1 MTRIITPI
9 LFKLLIKLRRGRFI
23 IISPKNRAP
32 QIVDSCNSG
41 LKNMKM
47 TKNMDMFYIFPA
59 EVFFGSRAE
68 IFSGSP
74 TEMFSGSA
82 TEVFF
87 GSLTQMFPGSA
98 TEVFSG
104 SPTETFFGSPNEIFS

>member
-9 LFKLLIKLRRGRFI
+9 LFKLLIKLRRRRFI

-59 EVFFGSRAE
+59 EVFFGSGAE

-74 TEMFSGSA
+74 TEMFSGS
-82 TEVFF
+82 
-87 GSLTQMFPGSA
+87 LTQMFSGSA
-98 TEVFSG
+98 TEVFSD

>member
-23 IISPKNRAP
+23 IISPKNTAP

-59 EVFFGSRAE
+59 EVFFGSGAE

-74 TEMFSGSA
+74 TEMFSGS
-82 TEVFF
+82 
-87 GSLTQMFPGSA
+87 LTQMFSGSA
-98 TEVFSG
+98 TEVFSD